1 MIFRFQRKFQYLS
14 MYYYSQCRGSSL
26 ESIAVDSLKGR
37 RKKTIPIF
45 WAIFDKGAISIITI
59 SILDSPEIRPFS
71 AYFCTSY
78 KVPLRDVPRGV
89 AQERTEKHTACDILS
104 YAYDI
109 MLRRCEISVLYEV
122 PVATCMYHTAAET
135 RRPTD
140 CRVR

>member
-1 MIFRFQRKFQYLS
+1 

-37 RKKTIPIF
+37 RKKTIPVF

-89 AQERTEKHTACDILS
+89 AQERTEKHMTQHPTL
-104 YAYDI
+104 
-109 MLRRCEISVLYEV
+109 
-122 PVATCMYHTAAET
+122 YHTLMVSYN
-135 RRPTD
+135 D
-140 CRVR
+140 VMKHMC